1 MVKIIEDSK
10 EEQKIIKSTLIKNN
24 LPVKLL
30 VQTFYLF

>member
-1 MVKIIEDSK
+1 MEKIIEDSK
-10 EEQKIIKSTLIKNN
+10 EEQRTIKPTLIKNT